1 MDKNHQYTH
10 LPIILVVNRFSSQ
23 QLARIGQQ
31 LQGLPSV
38 PAIKLVKQVPLF
50 PAQFYGLSD
59 ASRLEREL
67 IQEAT
72 QDLLAGLEQLGVRA
86 TYQLIRG
93 SHPSQLSL
101 KNTRVIQSMAE
112 FTQWFATLEA
122 EKRVPLEAA
131 VLNY

>member
-1 MDKNHQYTH
+1 MKTNPQHTH
-10 LPIILVVNRFSSQ
+10 LPLILVVNRFSSQ
-23 QLARIGQQ
+23 QLATIGQQ
-31 LQGLPSV
+31 LQRLPRI

-72 QDLLAGLEQLGVRA
+72 QDLLAALDKLGVQA
-86 TYQLIRG
+86 TYQVIRG

-101 KNTRVIQSMAE
+101 KNTQVIQSMAD
-112 FTQWFATLEA
+112 FTQWFSALEA
-122 EKRVPLEAA
+122 SMEVRAA
-131 VLNY
+131 TVMATC